1 MKYII
6 MECHTSY
13 AVALDEEGRFLKVA
27 NLHYEVGKTVS
38 HVVEMKSEEV
48 QPVKKRNRRLIAS
61 IASMA
66 ACLVLMATGMFHF
79 WQLPYGSVY
88 ITINPEIRIDLNQ
101 NHQVIDIRGLNED
114 GKILLNGYDYQN
126 KSINPAM
133 DELVN
138 RSIDMGFLSEHG
150 TIRLSADSKDKTW
163 VAATKDQLYHHLNEF
178 LADRMEV
185 AIEMEMED
193 GGTYKNQGESS
204 SHNSDAN
211 ESVTIIIPV
220 ESNTI
225 STESEKSNNYNDID
239 YYTGNDG
246 GSTDYIE
253 ELPDTTSPD
262 ISSDDED
269 DGDSND
275 TDDAWFLSTEE
286 NKDNEGDD
294 DEGNDVGDYA
304 DDNGDSKYD
313 ARDDLKSDGDSD
325 YEDN

>member
-27 NLHYEVGKTVS
+27 NLQYEVGKTVS

-48 QPVKKRNRRLIAS
+48 QPVKKRNRRLLAS

-126 KSINPAM
+126 KSINPVM

-185 AIEMEMED
+185 AIEMEVED

-225 STESEKSNNYNDID
+225 STESEDSNHYNDID
-239 YYTGNDG
+239 YDTGNDG

-253 ELPDTTSPD
+253 EFPDTTSPD
-262 ISSDDED
+262 ISGDD

-286 NKDNEGDD
+286 NNDNEGNDAGDHDD
-294 DEGNDVGDYA
+294 A

>member
-27 NLHYEVGKTVS
+27 NLQYEVGKTVS

-48 QPVKKRNRRLIAS
+48 QPVKKRNRRLLAS

-126 KSINPAM
+126 KSINPVM

-185 AIEMEMED
+185 AIEMEVED

-225 STESEKSNNYNDID
+225 STEREDSNHYNDID
-239 YYTGNDG
+239 YDTGNDG

-253 ELPDTTSPD
+253 EFPDTTSPD
-262 ISSDDED
+262 ISGDE

-286 NKDNEGDD
+286 NNDNEGDD
-294 DEGNDVGDYA
+294 DEGNDAGDHDA

-313 ARDDLKSDGDSD
+313 ARDNLKSDGDSD